1 MTTQEILQ
9 AAKAAK
15 GAFAAADT
23 ETRNRALEEMAD
35 ALLADREAILA
46 ANALDLEAA
55 QGSISTVMQDRL
67 RLTDARWRRWPPG
80 CVR

>member
-23 ETRNRALEEMAD
+23 ATRDRALEAMAD

-46 ANALDLEAA
+46 ANEQDLEALLELL
-55 QGSISTVMQDRL
+55 QRL
-67 RLTDARWRRWPPG
+67 QPG
-80 CVR
+80 GGGGYGQL